1 VEARTVSDSAIELQ
15 YEEALR
21 LCRKEGHIF
30 YVGYESESGREVLV
44 CERCNAVFEE
54 RDL

>member
-1 VEARTVSDSAIELQ
+1 MWGAGVSADLT
-15 YEEALR
+15 YEEATR
-21 LCRKEGHIF
+21 LCRKEGHVF
-30 YVGYESESGREVLV
+30 YVGFASESGGEVLV